1 VSVLQGEAL
10 VLQHHADLLQPLV
23 AQRPT
28 ADDHEGGLV
37 THLPGRDFKA
47 LMEVLKDEARYQLA
61 MGQVHEAEMLA
72 RIVQKVELNLSESQ
86 HEPSLH

>member
-1 VSVLQGEAL
+1 V
-10 VLQHHADLLQPLV
+10 LQPLV
-23 AQRPT
+23 AQRP
-28 ADDHEGGLV
+28 APDDHEGGLV

-72 RIVQKVELNLSESQ
+72 RIVQRVELNLNESQ
-86 HEPSLH
+86 HEPSLY

>member
-1 VSVLQGEAL
+1 
-10 VLQHHADLLQPLV
+10 
-23 AQRPT
+23 
-28 ADDHEGGLV
+28 V

-47 LMEVLKDEARYQLA
+47 LMQVLSDEARYQLA

-72 RIVQKVELNLSESQ
+72 RIVQKVELSLNESQ

>member
-10 VLQHHADLLQPLV
+10 VLQHHAALLRALV
-23 AQRPT
+23 AQRPA

-47 LMEVLKDEARYQLA
+47 LMQVLKDEARYQLA

-72 RIVQKVELNLSESQ
+72 RIVQRVELSLTESQ
-86 HEPSLH
+86 HEPSLY